1 MFPWH
6 FAPLAFAAE
15 YVDSTLGMGYGT
27 ALTPILFL
35 FGLVPAEVVPAVLL
49 SELATDLAGVVLH
62 HRAGN
67 VDFRL
72 GSRDLSLGLTIGL
85 VSAAGAIAGVA
96 ASVSLPNKVVK
107 TYIAS
112 LVLAM
117 GLLMLLRRRRDFLFS
132 FSWRRLLALLGI
144 GGIASFNKG
153 ISGGGYGP
161 LMMPSQVISG
171 VGPKSAVGITSFAEA
186 FTCLVGIVSFL
197 VLRPGTSWHVAPP
210 LIVGAVLAVPLAA
223 LTVRRL
229 PQRSFTFAVAIAVV
243 LLGSWS
249 LLQALR

>member
-6 FAPLAFAAE
+6 LAPLAFACE

-49 SELATDLAGVVLH
+49 SELATDVAGVFLH

-67 VDFRL
+67 VNFRL
-72 GSRDLSLGLTIGL
+72 GSQDLKIGFVIGI
-85 VSAAGAIAGVA
+85 VSAAGAIAGVV
-96 ASVSLPNKVVK
+96 ASVSLPTQVVK

-112 LVLAM
+112 LVLVM
-117 GLLMLLRRRRDFLFS
+117 GGLMILQRKRGILP
-132 FSWRRLLALLGI
+132 FSWRRLAGLLGV
-144 GGIASFNKG
+144 GSVASFNKG

-161 LMMPSQVISG
+161 LMMPSQIVSG
-171 VGPKSAVGITSFAEA
+171 VGPKNAVGITSLAEA
-186 FTCLVGIVSFL
+186 FTCLVGVVSYL

-210 LIVGAVLAVPLAA
+210 LLLGAVLAVPCAV

-229 PQRSFTFAVAIAVV
+229 PQRSFTLAVAVAVV

-249 LLQALR
+249 LFQALR